1 MDQIPY
7 TFRESW
13 STSPNQIFKDT
24 NMETSFQ
31 PPEKEVRVWPSYTIW
46 ETWNTNL
53 PWVLKEMNIE
63 APFQVESFNPEKKS
77 YESHPIQYLKG
88 MTHIIWKASGTQPF

>member
-31 PPEKEVRVWPSYTIW
+31 PQEKELWIWPSYTIW
-46 ETWNTNL
+46 NTNL
-53 PWVLKEMNIE
+53 LWVLKEMNIE

-77 YESHPIQYLKG
+77 YESYPIHYLKG